1 MTPHTRSET
10 SPRIASPRR
19 PIDRR
24 AFLRAGGTAGLA
36 GILAAGR
43 PPAAFAARELAILTA
58 VNYAPSS
65 DVKLAELTKKW
76 GKQAGVNV
84 RVDHIQSVQ
93 MSGKLASELM
103 AKSGHDIVS
112 LEMHYPW
119 LFEPGLAD
127 VSDLCSD
134 LAKKHGEWY
143 SFAREHAQVKGKWLG
158 VPYMYVSFPGSHRID
173 LFEKVGEQPPNTWED
188 LLRAGRKLKKLGFPI
203 GFAISQ
209 TTDSVTTLYSIL
221 WSYGA
226 KDIAADGKSVAI
238 NSRETEAALEI
249 VKALFIEAMDPAV
262 LSWDNASNNQWL
274 NSGAGSWIH
283 NPISHYVVAKEK
295 QMPVAQQTG
304 FHPSPAGPGGRHTV
318 GVPRSLGYWKFS
330 KNAEPAKEFL
340 KWFFEPAQYHE
351 WIMSGDNYN
360 HPMWRDMENHP
371 VWDKDPKYKPLK
383 SVAQYSHLYG
393 WPAPPDERIQVV
405 TNAYIIPNMF
415 AKVVT
420 NALKPKEAMAWAETE
435 LKNIFAK
442 G

>member
-1 MTPHTRSET
+1 MTPHMSSDT

-24 AFLRAGGTAGLA
+24 SFLRAGGTAGLA

-43 PPAAFAARELAILTA
+43 PPAALAARELAILTA

-65 DVKLAELTKKW
+65 DVKLAELAKKW
-76 GKQAGVNV
+76 GKQAGVTV

-127 VSDLCSD
+127 VSDLCTD

-143 SFAREHAQVKGKWLG
+143 SFAKEHAQVKGKWLG

-188 LLRAGRKLKKLGFPI
+188 LLRAGKKLKKLGFPV

-226 KDIAADGKSVAI
+226 KDIGADGKSVAI
-238 NSRETEAALEI
+238 NSRETEAALDI

-304 FHPSPAGPGGRHTV
+304 FHPSPAGPAGRHTV

-340 KWFFEPAQYHE
+340 KWFFEPAQYHD